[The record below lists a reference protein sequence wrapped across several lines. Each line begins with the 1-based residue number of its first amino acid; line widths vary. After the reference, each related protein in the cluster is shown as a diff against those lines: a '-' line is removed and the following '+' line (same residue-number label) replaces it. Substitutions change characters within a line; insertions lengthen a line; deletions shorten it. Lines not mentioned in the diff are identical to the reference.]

1 MLMICLENDTDLKE
15 PHFKN
20 QDPRY
25 FNKENVEEILF
36 FKLWMIMRVAHALQQ
51 PYSHRLKGNVVEKRH
66 RWWKKTFFL
75 GW

>member
-36 FKLWMIMRVAHALQQ
+36 FKL
-51 PYSHRLKGNVVEKRH
+51 
-66 RWWKKTFFL
+66 
-75 GW
+75 